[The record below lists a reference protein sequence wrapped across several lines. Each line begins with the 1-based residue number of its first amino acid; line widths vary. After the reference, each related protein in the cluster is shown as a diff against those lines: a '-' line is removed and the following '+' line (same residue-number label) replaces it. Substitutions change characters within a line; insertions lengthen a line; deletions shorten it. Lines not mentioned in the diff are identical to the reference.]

1 MKINTVPSLIRASM
15 ACVGLAC
22 MLAAGVA
29 QAQGQLPL
37 RSTED
42 DAELARGAVPDT
54 TATQRY
60 NTAVREAYG
69 AQKNNLAECRKA
81 SAGERKACQ
90 ADAQAQFKAD
100 MALAKQIKADPR
112 ARPVKVK
119 GGYPRKTSETTII
132 EMPK

>member
-1 MKINTVPSLIRASM
+1 MFNKHRQPFESHITGGEAPLGSD
-15 ACVGLAC
+15 
-22 MLAAGVA
+22 
-29 QAQGQLPL
+29 QAQQASPQAGAPLP
-37 RSTED
+37 T
-42 DAELARGAVPDT
+42 AAR
-54 TATQRY
+54 RH

-69 AQKNNLAECRKA
+69 AQKNNLAECRNA
-81 SAGERKACQ
+81 PAAERKTCQ

-100 MALAKQIKADPR
+100 MALANQIKADPR